1 MPIGTRIRKRR
12 EEKKLSQGDLEE
24 RTGLLRCY
32 ISRVENGHTVPSLAT
47 LEKFA
52 LGLEVPLYLLVYDG
66 GEPPPVLPHLS
77 KRQSMEELD
86 TDQESKEEMR
96 FFEKLHRLV
105 SRTDKKHRRL
115 LLSVA
120 QEFASLSL
128 KVPSSQ

>member
-66 GEPPPVLPHLS
+66 DEPPVLPHLS

-128 KVPSSQ
+128 KVPSLQ

>member
-66 GEPPPVLPHLS
+66 DEPPVLPHLS

-105 SRTDKKHRRL
+105 SLTDKKHRRL

-128 KVPSSQ
+128 KVPSLQ

>member
-1 MPIGTRIRKRR
+1 MSIGTRIPKIR

-66 GEPPPVLPHLS
+66 DEPPVLPHLS

-96 FFEKLHRLV
+96 FFEKLHRLI

-128 KVPSSQ
+128 KVPSLQ

>member
-1 MPIGTRIRKRR
+1 M
-12 EEKKLSQGDLEE
+12 
-24 RTGLLRCY
+24 LRCY
-32 ISRVENGHTVPSLAT
+32 TSRVENGHTVPSLAT

-66 GEPPPVLPHLS
+66 DEPPVLPHLS
-77 KRQSMEELD
+77 KRPSMEELD
-86 TDQESKEEMR
+86 MDQESKEEMR

>member
-66 GEPPPVLPHLS
+66 DEPPVLPHLS

-105 SRTDKKHRRL
+105 SLTDKKHRRL

>member
-77 KRQSMEELD
+77 KRQSMEEL
-86 TDQESKEEMR
+86 TIDQESKEEMR

-105 SRTDKKHRRL
+105 SPDR
-115 LLSVA
+115 
-120 QEFASLSL
+120 QET
-128 KVPSSQ
+128 PSAPAVRGPGVCEP

>member
-66 GEPPPVLPHLS
+66 DEPPVLPHLS

-96 FFEKLHRLV
+96 FFEKLHRLI

-128 KVPSSQ
+128 KVPSLQ

>member
-66 GEPPPVLPHLS
+66 DEPPVLPHLS

-105 SRTDKKHRRL
+105 SPDR
-115 LLSVA
+115 
-120 QEFASLSL
+120 QET
-128 KVPSSQ
+128 PSAPAVRGPGVCEP

>member
-66 GEPPPVLPHLS
+66 DEPPVLPHLS

>member
-66 GEPPPVLPHLS
+66 DEPPVLPHLS

-86 TDQESKEEMR
+86 TDQESKDEMR

>member
-32 ISRVENGHTVPSLAT
+32 ISRVENGHTVPSLRT
-47 LEKFA
+47 LDKFA
-52 LGLEVPLYLLVYDG
+52 LGLEVPPYLLVYDG
-66 GEPPPVLPHLS
+66 GEPPVLPHLT
-77 KRQSMEELD
+77 KRQSLEEL
-86 TDQESKEEMR
+86 TTGQESKDEMR
-96 FFEKLHRLV
+96 FFEKLHRLI

-128 KVPSSQ
+128 KVPSLQ

>member
-32 ISRVENGHTVPSLAT
+32 ISRVEHGHTVPSLAT

-66 GEPPPVLPHLS
+66 DEPPVLPHLS

-105 SRTDKKHRRL
+105 SLTDKKHRRL

-128 KVPSSQ
+128 KVPSLQ

>member
-32 ISRVENGHTVPSLAT
+32 ISRVENGHTVPSLPT
-47 LEKFA
+47 LDKFA
-52 LGLEVPLYLLVYDG
+52 SGLEVPPYLLVYDG
-66 GEPPPVLPHLS
+66 DEPPVLPHLS

-128 KVPSSQ
+128 KVPSLQ

>member
-66 GEPPPVLPHLS
+66 DEPPVLPHLS

-86 TDQESKEEMR
+86 TDQESKDEMR

-120 QEFASLSL
+120 QEFASLSPN
-128 KVPSSQ
+128 VPSLQ

>member
-52 LGLEVPLYLLVYDG
+52 LGLEVPPYLLVYDG
-66 GEPPPVLPHLS
+66 DEPPVLPHLS